1 MSGRTPLSLT
11 LGMMTYGVLAGILA
25 TTAGA
30 WASSPMSGGARIGV
44 WIGVTAVV
52 SLAFA
57 WFAEAV
63 VTILGRFLLH
73 GLSGRPFHGFSGRSI
88 FR

>member
-1 MSGRTPLSLT
+1 MSGRTPRGHG
-11 LGMMTYGVLAGILA
+11 LGMVTYGVLAGILA

-30 WASSPMSGGARIGV
+30 WASSPIAGGARIGA

-52 SLAFA
+52 SLVLA
-57 WFAEAV
+57 WLAEVV
-63 VTILGRFLLH
+63 VTVLGRFFAH
-73 GLSGRPFHGFSGRSI
+73 GFSGRPFHGFSGRSI